1 VCYFP
6 QNAGLQDEWEGRMN
20 IPVPP
25 KSNISNQSSDA
36 HHLLSFGQLFNLH
49 YELEETI
56 SAAAKDGRVIR
67 SAELVRQLL
76 SCDPHPAM
84 GISDL
89 HEVVRLAAARAGVK
103 VRSD

>member
-1 VCYFP
+1 
-6 QNAGLQDEWEGRMN
+6 MN

-25 KSNISNQSSDA
+25 KSSISKQRSTRD
-36 HHLLSFGQLFNLH
+36 HLLSFGQLFTLH

-56 SAAAKDGRVIR
+56 SAAVKDGRVIH

-76 SCDPHPAM
+76 SRDPHHAM
-84 GISDL
+84 RTSDL